1 MRRKYIVLGD
11 TTSHGGKV
19 TSARGA
25 GRMTYNGKP
34 VACVGDIVY
43 CPKCKG
49 THRIIEGAVKPPKW
63 LDGVLV
69 AVEGCRTSCGALLI
83 SVGQNIAGYEGE
95 IGLDAVTVETL
106 QTEAMAREAAEA
118 LAVSRLGEDR
128 AVSLKDGLK
137 SLQAESEEAEKDK
150 WIEFT
155 LNDVGS
161 CEGLACVV
169 HFDDGSQERAVFD
182 EENKIRFDNVAGD
195 QVERVEYVLADQP
208 AGASVAELLLAKM
221 GS

>member
-1 MRRKYIVLGD
+1 MMRRKYIVLGD

-69 AVEGCRTSCGALLI
+69 AVEGCRTSCGAVLI

-95 IGLDAVTVETL
+95 IGIDAVTVETL
-106 QTEAMAREAAEA
+106 QAEA
-118 LAVSRLGEDR
+118 R
-128 AVSLKDGLK
+128 AR
-137 SLQAESEEAEKDK
+137 EEAEAEASAAKAAA
-150 WIEFT
+150 T
-155 LNDVGS
+155 NGS
-161 CEGLACVV
+161 SASMTETGEAA
-169 HFDDGSQERAVFD
+169 FDPPDARYAERFQFAD
-182 EENKIRFDNVAGD
+182 EETGGIMPIAA
-195 QVERVEYVLADQP
+195 Y
-208 AGASVAELLLAKM
+208 
-221 GS
+221 

>member
-1 MRRKYIVLGD
+1 MMRRKYIVLGD

-69 AVEGCRTSCGALLI
+69 AVEGCRTSCGAVLI

-106 QTEAMAREAAEA
+106 QTEAMAREAAA
-118 LAVSRLGEDR
+118 AVDQVYGT
-128 AVSLKDGLK
+128 ANPAF
-137 SLQAESEEAEKDK
+137 AEGADVDETAK
-150 WIEFT
+150 WIGFKLDE
-155 LNDVGS
+155 VGS
-161 CEGLACVV
+161 CEGLECIV
-169 HFDDGSQERAVFD
+169 HFDDGSQKHAAFSA
-182 EENKIRFDNVAGD
+182 ENKIRFDNVPSE
-195 QVERVEYVLADQP
+195 QVEGIEYVLADHP
-208 AGASVAELLLAKM
+208 ASASVAELLLAKM